1 MQLFGYKNDLY
12 FMPNPAAPK
21 IERLTSTGA
30 PEGIYNGVSD
40 WIYEGMS
47 LFFCTHGAVVE
58 QRLSIES
65 NCIGSDRIDRCR
77 GDLANRRDGLVVAGR
92 AVRGVRRRER

>member
-1 MQLFGYKNDLY
+1 MQYVQLFGYKNDLY

-47 LFFCTHGAVVE
+47 LFFYTHGAVVE
-58 QRLSIES
+58 HTDRIES
-65 NCIGSDRIDRCR
+65 D
-77 GDLANRRDGLVVAGR
+77 
-92 AVRGVRRRER
+92 